1 MIRKVIAIAV
11 CFIAV
16 VTQAAAQGLIIELD
30 GGLQGTQYPLT
41 NGRNKP
47 LPGGSFGL
55 LYAFPLGNHWGVLTG
70 ITGGVY
76 RTQATLPD
84 GVVFSNYQV
93 DDEGSAFQY
102 SMKTKGYTETQQF
115 FAGGI
120 PLLLQ
125 YHTAGAGSQWYI
137 NAGGKVLFPS
147 SAGVAIKAQQV
158 TLSGYYPDYNVN
170 ISNLPQHGFGTID
183 NWNASSTTELKPAA
197 ALSAATGLSF
207 RLSRSTRLYT
217 GLYIEYGL
225 TDLKSK
231 TDSMPLVTYSST
243 GVNGVQ
249 ANGILNTLNAGQVK
263 LLSLGLQVRL
273 NFGRAGTKTA
283 APSNPT
289 NPAVESYPTPPATQS
304 NPASPTNLSNPATPA
319 TQSSPTT
326 PPNPANS
333 SNPSNLT
340 ISDDEAKV
348 IQRPVVFGVLD
359 ETNLLQIQKDH
370 LDDVAAIMMQYPD
383 IRISIVGH
391 ICNSGTETEKAKTGI
406 ARARAVARYLR
417 SKGIDR
423 SRMNISAV
431 DKSDPV
437 LPYNPGANFQN
448 RRVVITIL

>member
-55 LYAFPLGNHWGVLTG
+55 LYAFPLGNHWGLLTG

-283 APSNPT
+283 APSNP
-289 NPAVESYPTPPATQS
+289 
-304 NPASPTNLSNPATPA
+304 ATPA
-319 TQSSPTT
+319 IQSSPTT

>member
-55 LYAFPLGNHWGVLTG
+55 LYAFPLGNHWGLLTG

-283 APSNPT
+283 APSNP
-289 NPAVESYPTPPATQS
+289 
-304 NPASPTNLSNPATPA
+304 ATPA
-319 TQSSPTT
+319 IQSSPTT
-326 PPNPANS
+326 APNPANS